1 MSRYEHL
8 LACYVSEQMTEE
20 DWQWHLETDELL
32 RAWLSKLSKRAAT
45 MAYPFASVQPRTGL

>member
-1 MSRYEHL
+1 MSRFEHL

-32 RAWLSKLSKRAAT
+32 RAWLSKRAAMT
-45 MAYPFASVQPRTGL
+45 AYPFASVQPRTGL